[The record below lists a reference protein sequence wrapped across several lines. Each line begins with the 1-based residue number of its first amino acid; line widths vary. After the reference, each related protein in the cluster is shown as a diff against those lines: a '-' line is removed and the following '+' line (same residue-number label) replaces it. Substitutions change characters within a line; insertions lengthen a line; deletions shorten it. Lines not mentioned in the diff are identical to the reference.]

1 MQEGIRRFSDLMG
14 SGGTRAGKE
23 PAMCEVWPGLK
34 GNGLACDRLFGVT
47 GRENADGAHQS
58 AGRIACAPFSRRGV
72 GLIK

>member
-1 MQEGIRRFSDLMG
+1 
-14 SGGTRAGKE
+14 
-23 PAMCEVWPGLK
+23 MCEVWPGLK